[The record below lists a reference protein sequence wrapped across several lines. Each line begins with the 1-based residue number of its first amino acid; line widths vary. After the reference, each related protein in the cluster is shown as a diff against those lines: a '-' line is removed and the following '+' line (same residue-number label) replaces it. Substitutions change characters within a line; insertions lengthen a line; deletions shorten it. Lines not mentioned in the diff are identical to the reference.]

1 MATKLYLLYGG
12 QSAEHEVSLKTALT
26 VLSAIDK
33 NKYTVQPIYITREG
47 IWCPPWSIEG
57 ELSDPDQLRSV
68 PAHDSAAASIG
79 AILLAMADGESLV
92 FPVLHGPGGED
103 GTVQGLLELTGVPY
117 VGNGVLASAVGMDK
131 LMTKRILEAHG
142 IRQARYI
149 ELQQRE
155 WQASPDE
162 VLRRLE
168 QEIGYPC
175 YVKPANMGSSI
186 GISRCADAEE
196 TRAGIA
202 LALYYDVKLVIETEV
217 VGREVQYAVMGNEQ
231 PRCSVGG
238 EFMREPDFFDYD
250 KKYKQGGLVQQI
262 PAVVEPKLDEAMRE
276 TAIRAFRALDGTGLM
291 RVDFFVTDRGVAYLN
306 EVNTLPGFTAIS
318 MYPALWRETDGTS
331 YRELIDH
338 LIELAQ
344 ERQRNRRQEVLS

>member
-26 VLSAIDK
+26 VLNAVDK
-33 NKYTVQPIYITREG
+33 NKYVVQPIYITREG
-47 IWCPPWSIEG
+47 IWCQPWIAQD
-57 ELSDPDQLRSV
+57 ELREPEQLRRQPS
-68 PAHDSAAASIG
+68 HDSKAASIG
-79 AILLAMADGESLV
+79 AFLTAMAEGDSLV

-103 GTVQGLLELTGVPY
+103 GTVQGLLELAGVPY

-149 ELQQRE
+149 ELQQRD
-155 WQASPDE
+155 WQTAPE
-162 VLRRLE
+162 QAITLLE

-186 GISRCADAEE
+186 GISRCANVEE
-196 TRAGIA
+196 TRAGIE
-202 LALYYDVKLVIETEV
+202 LALRYDVKLVIEAEV

-231 PRCSVGG
+231 PRCSIGG
-238 EFMREPDFFDYD
+238 EFVREPDFFDYD

-262 PAVVEPKLDEAMRE
+262 PAVLTPQLDEAMRE
-276 TAIRAFRALDGTGLM
+276 TALRAFRALDGAGLM
-291 RVDFFVTDRGVAYLN
+291 RVDFFVTDGGIAYLN

-318 MYPALWRETDGTS
+318 MYPALWRETDGTA
-331 YRELIDH
+331 YRELIDS
-338 LIELAQ
+338 LIELAR
-344 ERQRNRRQEVLS
+344 ERQGARRQEVLS